1 MNDKKMSARRIDDE
15 RYYGVGSFILEI
27 IKIVI
32 LAFIIIVPIRIFL
45 FQPFFV
51 QGDSM
56 KPNFEDSQYLIINEL
71 GYKETEIGLT
81 GKSLFVIKPFKKIDR
96 HKVIVFRYPLDP
108 SKYFIKRVIGL
119 PGEKIEIKNGKVT
132 IYNNDNPD
140 GLVLDESDY
149 LSDSVKTEGD
159 LALNL
164 KDNEY
169 FMMGDNRKYSSDS
182 RVWGPVKSKFI
193 MGEVLLRAW
202 PLDKL
207 GIF

>member
-56 KPNFEDSQYLIINEL
+56 KPNFEDSQYLIVNEL
-71 GYKETEIGLT
+71 GYKETPVGLT
-81 GKSLFVIKPFKKIDR
+81 GKNLFVVKPFKKIDR
-96 HKVIVFRYPLDP
+96 QKVIVFRYPLDP
-108 SKYFIKRVIGL
+108 SKYFIKRVVGL

-132 IYNNDNPD
+132 IYNSENPD
-140 GLVLDESDY
+140 GFVLDESAY
-149 LSDSVKTEGD
+149 LSDTMRTEGD
-159 LALNL
+159 LTLDL
-164 KDNEY
+164 KDKEY
-169 FMMGDNRKYSSDS
+169 FMMGDNRRYSSDS
-182 RVWGPVKSKFI
+182 RVWGPVKSKYI